1 MAVIIKKI
9 KLQGSKS
16 EIEKKA
22 IFDSDSSYSCI
33 HPDLAKKLATVVHL
47 PEPMEFRAAEDGR
60 KVTANDVVILDFY
73 IDKYRFSDE
82 FMVVGSVDKEVII
95 GEKTLRKW
103 RLKLDFDYNKIIIDP
118 RVTKLR
124 I

>member
-16 EIEKKA
+16 EIEKEA
-22 IFDSDSSYSCI
+22 IFDSDSTYSYI
-33 HPDLAKKLATVVHL
+33 HPDLANKLATMVHL
-47 PEPMEFRAAEDGR
+47 PEPIEFRIAEGER
-60 KVTANDVVILDFY
+60 NVTAKDVVILDFY
-73 IDKYRFSDE
+73 MDNYRFSDE
-82 FMVVGSVDKEVII
+82 FMVIEGIDKEVII

-103 RLKLDFDYNKIIIDP
+103 RLKLDFNNNEIIIDP